1 MRLVILTSR
10 FPAPANQGD
19 KLRVLNQ
26 LKVLSQNHEICL
38 IAVNKG
44 GVSEGHFNEVK
55 PYCKEIHVFENTVL
69 DVILNVFKAFFKG
82 IPLQVG
88 LFYTPR
94 HHRKMVTIIHDFQ
107 PDALYCNL
115 IRMTEYCRHITQL
128 PKTLDYMDAFSI
140 GAKRWHQTA
149 KWYLKPILA
158 LEYKRLCAYEAAV
171 FNDFDEK
178 TIITEQ
184 DRTHIPHVDNQKIH
198 IISNGVDWSE
208 FHPIE
213 KEKEYE
219 LLFMGYMG
227 YAPNVESVCFFV
239 EKVMPLLLEHRPNLK
254 LLIAGHTPHTRVS
267 ALVSDS
273 VTLIPDWKQIRDC
286 FPISQIMIAP
296 MLISIGLQNK
306 IIQSMAMKIPTICS
320 RLANKAVK
328 APSNCM
334 IEADTPEE
342 YRDAIF
348 RLLDNHD
355 EAENIAENAYKFVR
369 QNFDWQT
376 TTEKLEDI
384 IFSKSGERVKVT
396 VIS

>member
-1 MRLVILTSR
+1 MRLVIFTSR

-38 IAVNKG
+38 IAVNRG
-44 GVSEGHFNEVK
+44 GVSDSHFAEVK
-55 PYCKEIHVFENTVL
+55 PFCSEIHVFENTL
-69 DVILNVFKAFFKG
+69 FDLPINVIRAFFKG

-88 LFYTPR
+88 LFYTPS
-94 HHRKMVTIIHDFQ
+94 HHRKMLKIIADFQ
-107 PDALYCNL
+107 PDAVYCNL
-115 IRMTEYCRHITQL
+115 IRMTEYCRNIPHL
-128 PKTLDYMDAFSI
+128 PKTLDYMDTFSI
-140 GAKRWHQTA
+140 GAKRWHGAA

-158 LEYKRLCAYEAAV
+158 LEYKRLLAYEKAV
-171 FNDFDEK
+171 FDEFDHK
-178 TIITEQ
+178 AIITEQ
-184 DRTHIPHVDNQKIH
+184 DRDHIPHLKNQDIH

-208 FHPIE
+208 FYPIK

-227 YAPNVESVCFFV
+227 YAPNVESMCFFV
-239 EKVMPLLLEHRPNLK
+239 EKVMPLLLERRPNLK
-254 LLIAGHTPHTRVS
+254 LLIAGHTPHARVS
-267 ALVSDS
+267 ALVSDN

-320 RLANKAVK
+320 RLANNAVK
-328 APSNCM
+328 APSDCM

-348 RLLDNHD
+348 RLLDNPE
-355 EAENIAENAYKFVR
+355 EAEQIAENAYAFVQ

-376 TTEKLEDI
+376 TTEKLENI
-384 IFSKSGERVKVT
+384 IFSKLGDKIKAT
-396 VIS
+396 VNS